1 MGVGMYVSFKK
12 MDLGPGAGL
21 RRGLTRAQADDM
33 NEKQVDEESR
43 LEALES
49 SLRARKGAV
58 KAPSSSSSDINGNA
72 GASGSGQSNRKVPG
86 TAEWKEGQ
94 LFPEGWEDMDPLQK
108 VTELYLGKRGFL
120 FWSTKLALGG
130 VVFLV
135 VAWIAFRFLG
145 PALGLYQ
152 LVNDISTPSF

>member
-1 MGVGMYVSFKK
+1 LKFK
-12 MDLGPGAGL
+12 PA
-21 RRGLTRAQADDM
+21 RAQADDVE
-33 NEKQVDEESR
+33 EKRGDEESR

-58 KAPSSSSSDINGNA
+58 KTPSSSQPTNNDA
-72 GASGSGQSNRKVPG
+72 RKVPG

-94 LFPEGWEDMDPLQK
+94 LFPEGWEDMDPFQK
-108 VTELYLGKRGFL
+108 ATELYLGKRGFL

-135 VAWIAFRFLG
+135 AAWIAFRFIG
-145 PALGLYQ
+145 PSLGLYQ